1 MAHALVLRGDSVV
14 IVTNDSMKIGSG
26 VSFKDGIEIV
36 RLPCRPLLDGRLPL
50 PNKNAEYRHLLEVLS
65 ERKWDG
71 VLVNTRLFPLSIEGL
86 RFAKRQGLTAVV
98 LDHGSAYLSFNQ
110 PVLDFFVRR
119 YEDAITAKVIS
130 FKPAFYGIS
139 SKSVEWLRHF
149 GIEAEGVISNSIDAD
164 KYRSSASGRDY
175 RAELAIP
182 YDALMVAFVGRL
194 IPEKGIKALIEASC
208 SDEIRNRGI
217 IFVLAGDGPLA
228 KDAEDATSKV
238 FHWLGR
244 CSAEDT
250 SALLQQAD
258 VLCLPSRSEGFSTVL
273 LESSAC
279 GTPSVVTDV
288 GGARELL
295 PNENYGLIINSSK
308 ARDVIKALCRLNDDR
323 ELLGLQAA
331 SCKALVEERYSWDAT
346 AISVETAIMSS
357 YE

>member
-1 MAHALVLRGDSVV
+1 MRGDSVAV
-14 IVTNDSMKIGSG
+14 VTNDSMKIGSG
-26 VSFKDGIEIV
+26 VSFEDGIEVV

-65 ERKWDG
+65 KRKWDG

-86 RFAKRQGLTAVV
+86 RFAKGQGLSAVV
-98 LDHGSAYLSFNQ
+98 LDHGSAYLSFNR

-119 YEDAITAKVIS
+119 YEDAITAKVKS

-139 SKSVEWLRHF
+139 TKSVEWLRHF
-149 GIEAEGVISNSIDAD
+149 GIEAKGVISNSIDA
-164 KYRSSASGRDY
+164 KEYRSNASERDY

-182 YDALMVAFVGRL
+182 QGALMAVFVGRL

-217 IFVLAGDGPLA
+217 FFVLAGDGPLA
-228 KDAEDATSKV
+228 KDVEGATSKV

-288 GGARELL
+288 GGAQELI
-295 PNENYGLIINSSK
+295 PNESYGLIINSAQAK
-308 ARDVIKALCRLNDDR
+308 DVIKALCRLNDDR
-323 ELLGLQAA
+323 GLLGLQAVN
-331 SCKALVEERYSWDAT
+331 CRALVEERYSWSAT
-346 AISVETAIMSS
+346 AITAETAIMSS